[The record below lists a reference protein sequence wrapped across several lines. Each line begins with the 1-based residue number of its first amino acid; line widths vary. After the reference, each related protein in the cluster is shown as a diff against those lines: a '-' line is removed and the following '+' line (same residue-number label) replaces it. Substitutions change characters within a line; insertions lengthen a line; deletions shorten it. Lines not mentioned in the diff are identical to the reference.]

1 MEHLFIFFIFLLIT
15 LFSVYLI
22 NPKTKQAI
30 LASAIL
36 IPTGSLI
43 VFAIITA
50 FFISIP
56 SNIVAD
62 VMGIAL
68 FSALFSGVFTFY
80 ILKNKVENNNKVKL
94 PTSFT
99 VIIAIMVAIS
109 VLQYSS
115 TNKKDAI
122 NETHELMTVSY
133 NGISFKYPNNWDI
146 QKNNLEEGLM
156 YQIYCQERGDNTV
169 NFFSIILM
177 GYEMSPDYW
186 ISGTIDE
193 MKNNKVY
200 YNVEFSAITP
210 SEFNNISSKT
220 VDYVGESL
228 GEKFQGHI
236 TSFNINEKT
245 VLMLKHS
252 DSKTKLDNDF
262 RVMEESLKIE

>member
-1 MEHLFIFFIFLLIT
+1 
-15 LFSVYLI
+15 
-22 NPKTKQAI
+22 
-30 LASAIL
+30 
-36 IPTGSLI
+36 
-43 VFAIITA
+43 
-50 FFISIP
+50 
-56 SNIVAD
+56 
-62 VMGIAL
+62 
-68 FSALFSGVFTFY
+68 
-80 ILKNKVENNNKVKL
+80 
-94 PTSFT
+94 
-99 VIIAIMVAIS
+99 
-109 VLQYSS
+109 
-115 TNKKDAI
+115 
-122 NETHELMTVSY
+122 
-133 NGISFKYPNNWDI
+133 
-146 QKNNLEEGLM
+146 
-156 YQIYCQERGDNTV
+156 
-169 NFFSIILM
+169 M

-210 SEFNNISSKT
+210 SEFNNISSET